1 MMPKGKYYEYKVKRA
16 ALDDDLLAGH
26 IDEVQYAR
34 ESLDLDLKYEGY
46 ITPKNDACCSSPK
59 TN

>member
-16 ALDDDLLAGH
+16 ALDQVKLAGN
-26 IDEVQYAR
+26 IEWPQNQR

-46 ITPKNDACCSSPK
+46 ITPKNDA
-59 TN
+59 

>member
-16 ALDDDLLAGH
+16 SLDQDFLAGH
-26 IDEVQYAR
+26 IDETQYNR

-46 ITPKNDACCSSPK
+46 ITPKNNA
-59 TN
+59 

>member
-16 ALDDDLLAGH
+16 ALDQDFLAGN
-26 IDEVQYAR
+26 IEWPQYQR

-46 ITPKNDACCSSPK
+46 ITPKINA
-59 TN
+59 